1 MTLRELQSEICT
13 LGFDRFAELDLTLI
27 YSVKRALQE
36 ISQSLCMLRRITL
49 PVGFQ
54 SPTTYIKDLHHT
66 GGRTE
71 LLPLNG
77 SAFSLSVSGRGEI
90 TVFDGKD
97 RRRITFSS
105 ERKIIKGLLYGE
117 GTLTLSGTHSYDIFG
132 LALYSEPYFADSD
145 DIPNSADGATIDMKE
160 RVTDFLAFAGDIT
173 DENGRTVT
181 EAHLTDGKIFLPRCF
196 KGTVTVPYYRSLTA
210 PTLSDADAQIDL
222 PKEYEMLLP
231 LLCASYMLLD
241 IDPEKAEFCRNAY
254 ARASSELK
262 KVLYTRTKN
271 DYKDVNGW
279 A

>member
-1 MTLRELQSEICT
+1 
-13 LGFDRFAELDLTLI
+13 
-27 YSVKRALQE
+27 
-36 ISQSLCMLRRITL
+36 
-49 PVGFQ
+49 
-54 SPTTYIKDLHHT
+54 
-66 GGRTE
+66 
-71 LLPLNG
+71 
-77 SAFSLSVSGRGEI
+77 
-90 TVFDGKD
+90 VFDGKD

-145 DIPNSADGATIDMKE
+145 DIPNSTDGASIDMKE

-254 ARASSELK
+254 DRASSELK